1 MIEIFL
7 ELKSLIHVGLVVEQS
22 WWSNHIVVI
31 VVIEKSNIELLHEE
45 FISESDECTWDILQY
60 NII

>member
-1 MIEIFL
+1 MIKILL

-31 VVIEKSNIELLHEE
+31 VVIENSHIELLHEE
-45 FISESDECTWDILQY
+45 FISESHKCTW
-60 NII
+60 NST